1 MSFSFNEFSN
11 WLKLHILT
19 VLAPKRSACI
29 SLTSFVPKS
38 SFPLICT
45 WSTCKKK
52 VSGLKGT
59 LLEKYKKSP
68 EIFYKTIVVW
78 LITHKFNQMNDKPKS
93 NLIATN
99 DYIGGNEI
107 IVEIEE
113 SKLVVCIWVLRLVE
127 GTSARKIMLIPISGR
142 TKEILTA

>member
-1 MSFSFNEFSN
+1 SRELRNNTKDLNNLQSKKIRTAKLPSN
-11 WLKLHILT
+11 IK
-19 VLAPKRSACI
+19 
-29 SLTSFVPKS
+29 TSPHKEKQAS
-38 SFPLICT
+38 SFDSCFQYPT
-45 WSTCKKK
+45 S
-52 VSGLKGT
+52 SS
-59 LLEKYKKSP
+59 KSVACFHNNP
-68 EIFYKTIVVW
+68 REINVFKIPNM
-78 LITHKFNQMNDKPKS
+78 LNQMNDKPKS